1 MCLTCV
7 IWVQLGEL
15 RRLSMGD
22 SSERGR
28 LGMAAGALGG
38 GCMLAVFVRRRGCT

>member
-28 LGMAAGALGG
+28 LGALGG